1 MTDFQKHYSQAV
13 CVARPRAVKWKPP
26 TKAMMW
32 KTNFDGAMFL
42 ESDQAGIRVV
52 VRNQAGQV
60 MAALLERIQ
69 KSNSVEILEALL
81 ARRAVQFTL
90 ELGFKQSV
98 FEGDSKVII
107 KALDNEV
114 FSLPSIGHI
123 VKDIWSMSGLLQTK
137 SFSYVRR

>member
-13 CVARPRAVKWKPP
+13 CAPRPRDVKWKPS
-26 TKAMMW
+26 TEAMMW

-42 ESDQAGIRVV
+42 ESDQAGIGVV

-69 KSNSVEILEALL
+69 KPDSVEILEALA

-98 FEGDSKVII
+98 FEGDSEVII
-107 KALDNEV
+107 KALDN
-114 FSLPSIGHI
+114 
-123 VKDIWSMSGLLQTK
+123 
-137 SFSYVRR
+137 